1 MTLLAA
7 AGNAK
12 ALWYLTRGTGVVALV
27 LLTASVVVGTL
38 SSARWRTSRV
48 PRFLVGGIHRNL
60 TLLTIAFVVVHVVTT
75 VADRFAPIGFKDGLV
90 PFLSPYRPFWL
101 GLGTLAFD
109 LLLALVVTSLLRTRL
124 GVRMWRAV
132 HWLAYASWPIAVLHG
147 LGTGSDARYGW
158 LAFATFGSCAAVVA
172 AIAFRITRSQVATGA
187 RAAAFTAALVVP
199 IALFAWYLGGPMQT
213 GWASRAGTP
222 ASLLHTPARV
232 ALQPVAT
239 VQRSLSAQSFSDRLA
254 GVLTQSGPGSNGLV
268 RIQISARLQGELRG
282 KLRVTLWGTPSEEGG
297 VALQTSDVAFGA
309 AGTTLPYLGSVVGLD
324 GNQIDAR
331 LTNSSGGRVELQM
344 AVNVDQA
351 TGVVTGELHGRA
363 G

>member
-12 ALWYLTRGTGVVALV
+12 ALWYLTRGTGVVALL

-38 SSARWRTSRV
+38 SSGRWRTSRI
-48 PRFLVGGIHRNL
+48 PRFIVGGIHRNL
-60 TLLTIAFVVVHVVTT
+60 TLLAIAFVVVHVVTT

-124 GVRMWRAV
+124 GFRMWRAV
-132 HWLAYASWPIAVLHG
+132 HWLAYASWPIAVMHG

-158 LAFATFGSCAAVVA
+158 LAFVTFGSCAAVVA
-172 AIAFRITRSQVATGA
+172 AIAFRITRSEVSTGA
-187 RAAAFTAALVVP
+187 RAAAFAASLGVP
-199 IALFAWYLGGPMQT
+199 IALFAWYLGGPMQA

-222 ASLLHTPARV
+222 ASLLRTHKRV
-232 ALQPVAT
+232 PLQPIVT
-239 VQRSLSAQSFSDRLA
+239 VQRSLPAQAFSDSVSGA
-254 GVLTQSGPGSNGLV
+254 LTQSGPDSNGLV
-268 RIQISARLQGELRG
+268 KIEISARLQGDVRG
-282 KLRVTLWGTPSEEGG
+282 KLRVTLWGTPSPEGG

-309 AGTTLPYLGSVVGLD
+309 AGTTLPYVGRVVGLD
-324 GNQIDAR
+324 GNRIDTR
-331 LTNSSGGRVELQM
+331 LANSSGGHVELRM

-351 TGVVTGELHGRA
+351 TGAVTGELRGRSS
-363 G
+363 